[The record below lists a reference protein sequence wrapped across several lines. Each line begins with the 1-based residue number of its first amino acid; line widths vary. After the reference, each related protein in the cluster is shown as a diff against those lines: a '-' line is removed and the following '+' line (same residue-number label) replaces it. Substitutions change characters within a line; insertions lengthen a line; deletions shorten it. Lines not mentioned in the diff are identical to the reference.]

1 MLPDLSRSS
10 NMKKL
15 LLALVAALL
24 LLLAVMLVRTARFG
38 EAEVRAPAAD
48 AYAAPAGAAERLAE
62 AIRIP
67 TVSNQDSAQ
76 FDTAAFAA
84 FHALLQQRYPRVH
97 AALRRETVAGHT
109 LLYTW
114 PGADPR
120 LPPVLLMGHVDV
132 VPVEPGTEARWT
144 RPPFSGAIA
153 DGFVWGRGALDDKV
167 SVMGTLEAV
176 EMLLAQGFAPRR
188 TVLLAFGHD
197 EETGGRGARA
207 VAALLRGRGVRPWL
221 VLDEGGV
228 IGQGLMPGVDRPTAL
243 VGIAEKGFV
252 SVELSVET
260 EGGHSSMPPPRGS
273 IGRLSAA
280 IQRLEQNPMPARL
293 DGPARQLFGRVG
305 PEMPFAHRMVF
316 ANLWL
321 TRPLVIR
328 TLEGAPGSNAM
339 IRTTTAPTIFQ
350 AGTKENVL
358 PSRARAVVNFRI
370 LPGDSVAGVVAHVR
384 RVVGDTAVRIRA
396 MQGFA
401 SEPSPVSRTEGEPW
415 RVLERSIRQGAPDA
429 VVAPYLVVGGTDA
442 RHFHALSEHV
452 YRFIPTRVT
461 QDDLDRIHGTNE
473 RIAVRD
479 YEAAIGFYRQL
490 LLNAAR

>member
-1 MLPDLSRSS
+1 
-10 NMKKL
+10 MKKL
-15 LLALVAALL
+15 ALALLAAVV

-38 EAEVRAPAAD
+38 DAQGPAPAA
-48 AYAAPAGAAERLAE
+48 AAFRAPAGAAERLAE
-62 AIRIP
+62 GIRIP

-84 FHALLQQRYPRVH
+84 FHALLQQRFPRAH
-97 AALRRETVAGHT
+97 ARLRRETVGRYS

-114 PGADPR
+114 PGTDPS
-120 LPPVLLMGHVDV
+120 LPPVLLMGHMDV

-144 RPPFSGAIA
+144 RPPFSGAVA
-153 DGFVWGRGALDDKV
+153 GGYVWGRGALDDKV

-176 EMLLAQGFAPRR
+176 EMLLAEGFTPRR
-188 TVLLAFGHD
+188 TVLLAYGHD
-197 EETGGRGARA
+197 EETGGRGAEQI
-207 VAALLRGRGVRPWL
+207 AALLRGRGVRPLL

-228 IGQGLMPGVDRPTAL
+228 VGQGLMPGVTRPTAL

-252 SVELSVET
+252 SVELSAEAA
-260 EGGHSSMPPPRGS
+260 GGHSSMPPRHGS

-280 IQRLEQNPMPARL
+280 IQRLEDTPMPARL
-293 DGPARQLFGRVG
+293 DGPTLQLFGRVG
-305 PEMPFAHRMVF
+305 PELPFVQRMVF

-328 TLEGAPGSNAM
+328 TLEGAPSTNAV

-370 LPGDSVAGVVAHVR
+370 LPGDDVAGVLAHVR
-384 RVVGDTAVRIRA
+384 RTVGDTTVRVRA
-396 MQGFA
+396 MEGFS
-401 SEPSPVSRTEGEPW
+401 SEPSPVSRTDDETF
-415 RVLERSIRQGAPDA
+415 RLLERSIRQFAPDA

-442 RHFHALSEHV
+442 RHFHAISEHV
-452 YRFIPTRVT
+452 YRFMPVRVT
-461 QDDLDRIHGTNE
+461 QDDLDRIHGTDE

-479 YEAAIGFYRQL
+479 YESAIRFYRQL
-490 LLNAAR
+490 LLNTTAP

>member
-1 MLPDLSRSS
+1 
-10 NMKKL
+10 MKKL
-15 LLALVAALL
+15 ALALLAVVV

-38 EAEVRAPAAD
+38 DAQGPAPAA
-48 AYAAPAGAAERLAE
+48 AAFTAPEGAAERLAE
-62 AIRIP
+62 GIRIP

-84 FHALLQQRYPRVH
+84 FHSLLQQRFPRVH
-97 AALRRETVAGHT
+97 ARLRRETVVGHS

-114 PGADPR
+114 AGTDPS
-120 LPPVLLMGHVDV
+120 LPPVLLMGHMDV
-132 VPVEPGTEARWT
+132 VPVEPGTEARWA
-144 RPPFSGAIA
+144 RPPFSGARA
-153 DGFVWGRGALDDKV
+153 GGYVWGRGALDDKV

-176 EMLLAQGFAPRR
+176 EMLLAEGFAPRR
-188 TVLLAFGHD
+188 TVLLAYGHD
-197 EETGGRGARA
+197 EETGGRGAEQ
-207 VAALLRGRGVRPWL
+207 VAALLRGRGVRPLL

-228 IGQGLMPGVDRPTAL
+228 VGQGLMPGVTRPTAL

-252 SVELSVET
+252 SVELAAEAA
-260 EGGHSSMPPPRGS
+260 GGHSSMPPRHGS

-280 IQRLEQNPMPARL
+280 IQRLEDSPMPARL
-293 DGPARQLFGRVG
+293 DGPTLQLFGRVG
-305 PEMPFAHRMVF
+305 PELPFVQRMVF

-328 TLEGAPGSNAM
+328 TLEGAPSTNAV

-370 LPGDSVAGVVAHVR
+370 LPGDDVAGVLAHVR
-384 RVVGDTAVRIRA
+384 RTVGDTTVRVRP
-396 MQGFA
+396 MEGFS
-401 SEPSPVSRTEGEPW
+401 SEPSPVSRTDDETF
-415 RVLERSIRQGAPDA
+415 RLLERSIRQFAPDA

-442 RHFHALSEHV
+442 RHFHAISEHV
-452 YRFIPTRVT
+452 YRFMPVRVT
-461 QDDLDRIHGTNE
+461 QDDLDRIHGTDE

-479 YEAAIGFYRQL
+479 YESAIRFYRQL
-490 LLNAAR
+490 LLNTASR

>member
-1 MLPDLSRSS
+1 
-10 NMKKL
+10 MKKL
-15 LLALVAALL
+15 ALALLAALVLL
-24 LLLAVMLVRTARFG
+24 MAVVLVRGARFG
-38 EAEVRAPAAD
+38 EAQVQAPAAA
-48 AYAAPAGAAERLAE
+48 AYTAPAGAAERLAE

-67 TVSNQDSAQ
+67 TVSHEDSAR
-76 FDTAAFAA
+76 FDAAAFAA
-84 FHALLQQRYPRVH
+84 FHDLLRTRFPRVH
-97 AALRRETVAGHT
+97 AGLRREVVAGHS

-114 PGADPR
+114 PGSDPR
-120 LPPVLLMGHVDV
+120 LPPVLLMGHMDV

-144 RPPFSGAIA
+144 HAPFGGVAQG
-153 DGFVWGRGALDDKV
+153 GFVWGRGAIDNKS

-188 TVLLAFGHD
+188 TVMLAYGHD
-197 EETGGRGARA
+197 EETGGRGAEA
-207 VAALLRGRGVRPWL
+207 IAALLRGRGVRPEM
-221 VLDEGGV
+221 VVDEGGV
-228 IGQGLMPGVDRPTAL
+228 IGQGLMPGVDAPTAL

-252 SVELSVET
+252 SVELTAEVR
-260 EGGHSSMPPPRGS
+260 GGHSSMPPRHGS

-280 IQRLEQNPMPARL
+280 IARLEGSPLPARL
-293 DGPARQLFGRVG
+293 DGPTLQLFRRMG
-305 PEMPFAHRMVF
+305 PELPFAQRAVF

-328 TLEGAPGSNAM
+328 TLAGAPSSNAM

-384 RVVGDTAVRIRA
+384 RVVADTSVHVRA
-396 MQGFA
+396 MQGFS
-401 SEPSPVSRTEGEPW
+401 SEPSPVSRTDGEPF
-415 RVLERSIRQGAPDA
+415 RLLERTIRQTYREA

-442 RHFHALSEHV
+442 RHYHALSEHV
-452 YRFIPTRVT
+452 YRFLPVRMAA
-461 QDDLDRIHGTNE
+461 DDLDRMHGTDE

-479 YEAAIGFYRQL
+479 YEAAIGFFRQL
-490 LLNAAR
+490 LLNAASR